1 MKQPTKPQPA
11 RPVRTFSLK
20 TYLFCASLLLVTV
33 SLVLVSYLSYQ
44 TTVSAVLDQTAKM
57 DESNLKQVNN
67 KMVFAI
73 GEIEKLTRNFAAN
86 DELGD
91 SLNRFGDSR
100 TVYDRLEAETRIRG
114 MLNEMKVGYEDVQR
128 IEIFTPD
135 GAVSSDKAMQVAGS
149 YTESAIYRAIRDTET
164 NVHLFAPDTRDDLT
178 GSGYRNFMFGTILYD
193 GEAERG
199 MMLVI
204 MSPVWMERMFREEN
218 VLIASK
224 QSPLWRSDARRSATS
239 GQLSLHIDYD
249 QGSFKEKLGKE
260 DTQFFYMKSRYND
273 WYTVTFKSLQ
283 EIYGPINTIRQN
295 VFVAVMMS
303 SVISFILVI
312 SVARSI
318 VRPLHRLKGSAQ
330 KYKAEE
336 RFDYAYPN
344 GGGMRMRKIV
354 MLYFVA
360 VVTIPLSIYIV
371 MFHYFSSKAIEDKVK
386 SSFIQT
392 FAQTASNID
401 AFIATNERI
410 STNIMTDPNV
420 QRFLAADNPAA
431 AGSML
436 EQIGKTI
443 DTNLSLGDNIFETSL
458 FDRQHRQ
465 LFSTS
470 YFTDKQLLDDR
481 ADEYAGKP
489 FWISYDVD
497 PYNRNV
503 VRLLRQVRGFRD
515 DEQFLH
521 ALGFLQTTYY
531 ESNLE
536 SLYREVNASNVYLTD
551 PSGTIISH
559 ASKSLIGT
567 KSDYRPSAQPAS
579 IEAHIQTRNGR
590 NYLVVAAMCT
600 RIPWIVVGELDYEI
614 VKRDSRDVLRSNLWS
629 MALIVFAV
637 LAIAYVMAQR
647 LTHSIVKL
655 KKKLRLFADGYMQV
669 RFDDSSPINEIHEL
683 ALAFQDMAG
692 RIKELIDS
700 IYKSVAKEKALE
712 NEKKEAEL
720 VALHAQI
727 NPHFLYNTLESIK
740 WMMKGGKA
748 DKADD
753 MISALA
759 SLFRLGVQRENRL
772 VTIEQE
778 IGYAQAYINIQKVRL
793 GDKVNFWWSVDPQV
807 SAYLTPKLILQP
819 VIENAIVHGIVN
831 KEEGG
836 NISIYCYAEGD
847 NIVFKVMD
855 DGAGLPSAGAVPIES
870 LRSGAGGTGIGLS
883 NVQKRIKLY
892 YGDTYGVSIASNA
905 GFGTYV
911 TIVIPQITSDAETQ
925 KP

>member
-1 MKQPTKPQPA
+1 MKRTIPPQPG
-11 RPVRTFSLK
+11 RSVRTFSLK

-33 SLVLVSYLSYQ
+33 SLVLVSYFSYQ

-67 KMVFAI
+67 KIVFAI
-73 GEIEKLTRNFAAN
+73 GEIEKLTRNFAGN
-86 DELGD
+86 EELGD
-91 SLNRFGDSR
+91 NLRRFGDSH
-100 TVYDRLEAETRIRG
+100 TVYDRLEAEARLRG

-128 IEIFTPD
+128 VEIYTPG
-135 GAVSSDKAMQVAGS
+135 GAVSTDKAMQVVGP
-149 YTESAIYRAIRDTET
+149 YTASAIYRTIRDTET
-164 NVHLFAPDTRDDLT
+164 NVHIFAPNTRDDLT
-178 GSGYRNFMFGTILYD
+178 GIGYPNFMFGTILHD
-193 GEAERG
+193 GEAESG

-218 VLIASK
+218 VLIASR
-224 QSPLWRSDARRSATS
+224 QSLLWRSDARRTA
-239 GQLSLHIDYD
+239 GNEPLSLHIAYD
-249 QGSFKEKLGKE
+249 QGDFKEKLGKE

-295 VFVAVMMS
+295 VFIAVLMS
-303 SVISFILVI
+303 SVISFILVY

-336 RFDYAYPN
+336 IFDYAHSN
-344 GGGMRMRKIV
+344 GRGMRMRKIV

-360 VVTIPLSIYIV
+360 VITIPLSIYIV
-371 MFHYFSSKAIEDKVK
+371 MFHHFSSQVIEDKVK

-420 QRFLAADNPAA
+420 QRFLAADSPAA
-431 AGSML
+431 ASSMP
-436 EQIGKTI
+436 EQIGRTI

-470 YFTDKQLLDDR
+470 YFTNKQLLDDR

-489 FWISYDVD
+489 FWIGYDVD

-503 VRLLRQVRGFRD
+503 VRLVRQVRGVRD

-536 SLYREVNASNVYLTD
+536 SLYREVNAANVYLTD
-551 PSGTIISH
+551 QSGTIISH
-559 ASKSLIGT
+559 PAKSLIGT
-567 KSDYRPSAQPAS
+567 QSVYRFPDQPART
-579 IEAHIQTRNGR
+579 EAQLQKRNGR
-590 NYLVVAAMCT
+590 NYLVVAARCA

-614 VKRDSRDVLRSNLWS
+614 VKRDSRNVLQSNLWS
-629 MALIVFAV
+629 MALIVLAAV
-637 LAIAYVMAQR
+637 AISYVLAQR
-647 LTHSIVKL
+647 LTQSIVKL
-655 KKKLRLFADGYMQV
+655 QKKLRLFADGYMQV
-669 RFDDSSPINEIHEL
+669 RFDDSSNISEIHEL

-692 RIKELIDS
+692 RIGELIDS

-720 VALHAQI
+720 IALHAQI

-836 NISIYCYAEGD
+836 NISIYCYAEDG

-855 DGAGLPSAGAVPIES
+855 DGAGLPSAGNVPVEA
-870 LRSGAGGTGIGLS
+870 LRSGAGGTGIGLA

-892 YGDTYGVSIASNA
+892 YGDAYGVSVASNA
-905 GFGTYV
+905 GFGTRV
-911 TIVIPQITSDAETQ
+911 TIVIPQITPEA
-925 KP
+925 